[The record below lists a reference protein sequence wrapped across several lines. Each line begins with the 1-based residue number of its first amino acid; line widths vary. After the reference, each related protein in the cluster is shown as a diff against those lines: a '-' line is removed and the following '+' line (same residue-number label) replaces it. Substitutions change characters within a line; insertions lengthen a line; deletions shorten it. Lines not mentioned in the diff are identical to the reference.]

1 MLIGETV
8 YENINITTH
17 LQIPGS
23 LLTKKSK
30 MCTG

>member
-23 LLTKKSK
+23 LLRSQK
-30 MCTG
+30 MSTG